1 MWAPGRGWEVLGLD
15 SAGEG
20 VFVEDKTPLA
30 ADGCADVA
38 GVAAVLAGFEP
49 ACLAQARFDDDGV
62 LAVAKDAFK
71 GALVDEKLG
80 FDVAVVAE

>member
-1 MWAPGRGWEVLGLD
+1 MDLD

-20 VFVEDKTPLA
+20 VFIEDKTPLA
-30 ADGCADVA
+30 AEGCADVA

-49 ACLAQARFDDDGV
+49 AGFEEARFDEGGG
-62 LAVAKDAFK
+62 LAVAEDAFK
-71 GALVDEKLG
+71 GAFVDEKFG

>member
-1 MWAPGRGWEVLGLD
+1 MAASISDG
-15 SAGEG
+15 AGEG

-30 ADGCADVA
+30 AKGCADVA
-38 GVAAVLAGFEP
+38 GVAAVLSGFEP
-49 ACLAQARFDDDGV
+49 ACLAQARFDEGGV

-71 GALVDEKLG
+71 GAFVDEKFG